1 MSLIYHAVFTVHSE
15 CVLIYQEAL
24 TINQELIQVKFLIG
38 NWTINI
44 FICFN
49 YILTLC
55 DFMGGDSSRLV
66 ATLLCLVVIVL
77 VKMEI

>member
-24 TINQELIQVKFLIG
+24 TINQELIQVKF
-38 NWTINI
+38 NWTINT

-55 DFMGGDSSRLV
+55 DFMGGDFSRLV